1 MKFSIVAFFSFLFGA
16 CQPATE
22 GLRVIPAKEFAEFI
36 MQTDVQILDVR
47 TLEEFDAG
55 HIHGAMMIDYRT
67 DPDGFLVRAE
77 ALLQK
82 DKPVALYCRSG
93 MRSHAAAELML
104 KNGFKRIV
112 ELDGGIIAWQEAE
125 MRIDTE

>member
-16 CQPATE
+16 CQPTDGIKTVSVE
-22 GLRVIPAKEFAEFI
+22 EFAQFI
-36 MQTDVQILDVR
+36 TQPDVQILDVR
-47 TLEEFDAG
+47 TPEEFEAG
-55 HIHGAMMIDYRT
+55 HIQGAVMIDYRT
-67 DPDGFLVRAE
+67 DPDGFLAKAE
-77 ALLQK
+77 TQLQK

-93 MRSHAAAELML
+93 KRSHAAAELML

>member
-1 MKFSIVAFFSFLFGA
+1 MKFSIIAFFSFLFGA
-16 CQPATE
+16 CQPVAE
-22 GLRVIPAKEFAEFI
+22 GVRVIPVKEFAEFI

-47 TLEEFDAG
+47 TLEEFETG

-67 DPDGFLVRAE
+67 DPNGFLEKAE

-93 MRSHAAAELML
+93 KRSHAAAEVML
-104 KNGFKRIV
+104 KKGFKQIV

-125 MRIDTE
+125 MRIETK

>member
-1 MKFSIVAFFSFLFGA
+1 MKFSIIAFFSFLFGA
-16 CQPATE
+16 CQPVAE
-22 GLRVIPAKEFAEFI
+22 GVRVIPVKEFAEFI

-47 TLEEFDAG
+47 TLEEFEAG

-67 DPDGFLVRAE
+67 DPDGFLEKAE
-77 ALLQK
+77 ALLLK

-93 MRSHAAAELML
+93 KRSHAAAEVML
-104 KNGFKRIV
+104 KKGFKQIV

-125 MRIDTE
+125 MRIETK

>member
-1 MKFSIVAFFSFLFGA
+1 MRIN
-16 CQPATE
+16 
-22 GLRVIPAKEFAEFI
+22 
-36 MQTDVQILDVR
+36 
-47 TLEEFDAG
+47 
-55 HIHGAMMIDYRT
+55 
-67 DPDGFLVRAE
+67 E

-93 MRSHAAAELML
+93 KRSHAAAELML